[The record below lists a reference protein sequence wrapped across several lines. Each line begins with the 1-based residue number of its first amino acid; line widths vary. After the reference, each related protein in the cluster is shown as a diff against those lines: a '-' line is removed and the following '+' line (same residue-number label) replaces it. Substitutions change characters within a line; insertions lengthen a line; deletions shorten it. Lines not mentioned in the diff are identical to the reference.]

1 MVAANDQVRA
11 IFADARTLHADAL
24 EMLDQGK
31 VRNAAEKAWGA
42 TKRATDALVLARTG
56 QEPGTTAMTSDALD
70 DLGDED
76 PDVKGLVG
84 RYYSRIT
91 QLHGQCFYNGRCS
104 SPHTLRRIRE
114 TSLYIQDAERL
125 AGL

>member
-1 MVAANDQVRA
+1 MVATSDQARA

-42 TKRATDALVLARTG
+42 TKRATGALVLARTG

-70 DLGDED
+70 DLGDTD
-76 PDVKGLVG
+76 PGVKSLVG

-114 TSLYIQDAERL
+114 TVLYIQDAERL

>member
-1 MVAANDQVRA
+1 MVATSDQARA

-42 TKRATDALVLARTG
+42 TKRATGALVLARTG
-56 QEPGTTAMTSDALD
+56 QELGTTAMTSDALD
-70 DLGDED
+70 DLGDTD
-76 PDVKGLVG
+76 PGVKSLVG
-84 RYYSRIT
+84 GYYSRIT